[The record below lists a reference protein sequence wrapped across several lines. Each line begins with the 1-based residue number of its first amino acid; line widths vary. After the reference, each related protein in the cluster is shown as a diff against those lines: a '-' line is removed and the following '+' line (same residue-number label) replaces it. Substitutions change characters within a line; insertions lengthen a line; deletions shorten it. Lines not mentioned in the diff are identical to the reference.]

1 MGLIEGIKKLKCD
14 LFFGK
19 YIDNNYVFINFYK
32 FKVDMKKK
40 EIGLRVNIIILLLL
54 DMYVRDIINVNN
66 IIFD

>member
-40 EIGLRVNIIILLLL
+40 KL
-54 DMYVRDIINVNN
+54 D
-66 IIFD
+66 